1 MDKNINKQ
9 NVYISE
15 EENTLNWIEIQSS
28 FKKSFGNE
36 IYNSW
41 LQKISLVK
49 EYNDYLIL
57 GVPTRFFRD
66 WIVSRYLDKILEQV
80 KSFKLSLNRIEFKII
95 EENKQNQELIKIDQ
109 LNKVTEIK
117 DSILNYN
124 RLNPNLSF
132 ESFIKGKSNEIAL
145 SYSKKVCDYVS
156 RYNPLYICGG
166 VGLGKT
172 HLLNA
177 IGLETQKD
185 NNVMFISAERFMY
198 HFIKSIKKNDMV
210 NFKDFFRKSSVFII
224 DDIQFISGKESL
236 QEEFFHTFNSL
247 IEKGSQIIISSDR
260 PPMKLDRVQER
271 IKSRLSGGLVVDI
284 EAPDLD
290 LKIKILKKKIEE
302 IQNQFKE
309 NIDLSDEVINYI
321 ASESKTNIR
330 ELIGVLNRV
339 IAFSRVHNKVLT
351 TVDCKN
357 ILKDVF
363 SQIRVIT
370 VDKIQN
376 IVSNY
381 FNIALSDMLSQRR
394 SRPLAR
400 PRQIAM
406 YLAKK
411 MTSRSLPEIGRRF
424 ANRDHTTVIHAVK
437 TITRLSDQDDEMKKI
452 LIKLKVFCWNSE
464 EMQFIVKRDIL
475 LKSLNFV
482 QGVVEKKNTL
492 PILSNVLLQLK
503 EKKLTIVA
511 TDLDIVFHDEIEDV
525 KVLKEGSTTTSA
537 AILYDILRK
546 ISSNSEL
553 NFDLKNENKLSL
565 KE

>member
-1 MDKNINKQ
+1 MENNNIKKQ

-15 EENTLNWIEIQSS
+15 EEKTLNWDEIQSS
-28 FKKSFGNE
+28 FKKTFGSE
-36 IYNSW
+36 VYNSW
-41 LQKISLVK
+41 LQKITLVK
-49 EYNDYLIL
+49 EYNDYLVL

-95 EENKQNQELIKIDQ
+95 EENKHSQEYIKINE

-124 RLNPNLSF
+124 RLNPNLNFS
-132 ESFIKGKSNEIAL
+132 SFIQGKSNDIAL
-145 SYSKKVCDYVS
+145 SYSKKVCEHIS

-177 IGLETQKD
+177 IGLELQD
-185 NNVMFISAERFMY
+185 NNNVMFISAERFMY

-247 IEKGSQIIISSDR
+247 VDKGSQIIISADR
-260 PPMKLDRVQER
+260 TPMKLDRVQDR
-271 IKSRLSGGLVVDI
+271 IKSRLAGGLVVDI
-284 EAPDLD
+284 DVPDLD
-290 LKIKILKKKIEE
+290 LKEKIIKKKISE
-302 IQNQFKE
+302 IQSQFKE
-309 NIDLSDEVINYI
+309 NINLSDEVLSYI
-321 ASESKTNIR
+321 ASESKTNVR

-339 IAFSRVHNKVLT
+339 IAFSRVHNKVLAIS
-351 TVDCKN
+351 DCKN

-363 SQIRVIT
+363 NQIRVVT

-376 IVSNY
+376 VVSNY
-381 FNIALSDMLSQRR
+381 FNIALNEMLSQRR

-437 TITRLSDQDDEMKKI
+437 TITRLSEQDDEMKKNI
-452 LIKLKVFCWNSE
+452 NQI
-464 EMQFIVKRDIL
+464 
-475 LKSLNFV
+475 KSL
-482 QGVVEKKNTL
+482 
-492 PILSNVLLQLK
+492 LLEQ
-503 EKKLTIVA
+503 
-511 TDLDIVFHDEIEDV
+511 
-525 KVLKEGSTTTSA
+525 
-537 AILYDILRK
+537 
-546 ISSNSEL
+546 
-553 NFDLKNENKLSL
+553 
-565 KE
+565 

>member
-1 MDKNINKQ
+1 
-9 NVYISE
+9 
-15 EENTLNWIEIQSS
+15 
-28 FKKSFGNE
+28 
-36 IYNSW
+36 
-41 LQKISLVK
+41 
-49 EYNDYLIL
+49 
-57 GVPTRFFRD
+57 
-66 WIVSRYLDKILEQV
+66 
-80 KSFKLSLNRIEFKII
+80 
-95 EENKQNQELIKIDQ
+95 
-109 LNKVTEIK
+109 
-117 DSILNYN
+117 
-124 RLNPNLSF
+124 
-132 ESFIKGKSNEIAL
+132 
-145 SYSKKVCDYVS
+145 
-156 RYNPLYICGG
+156 
-166 VGLGKT
+166 
-172 HLLNA
+172 
-177 IGLETQKD
+177 
-185 NNVMFISAERFMY
+185 
-198 HFIKSIKKNDMV
+198 
-210 NFKDFFRKSSVFII
+210 
-224 DDIQFISGKESL
+224 
-236 QEEFFHTFNSL
+236 
-247 IEKGSQIIISSDR
+247 
-260 PPMKLDRVQER
+260 MKLDRVQER

-370 VDKIQN
+370 DKIQN

-437 TITRLSDQDDEMKKI
+437 TITRLSDQDDEMKKNI
-452 LIKLKVFCWNSE
+452 NQI
-464 EMQFIVKRDIL
+464 
-475 LKSLNFV
+475 KSL
-482 QGVVEKKNTL
+482 
-492 PILSNVLLQLK
+492 LLEQ
-503 EKKLTIVA
+503 
-511 TDLDIVFHDEIEDV
+511 
-525 KVLKEGSTTTSA
+525 
-537 AILYDILRK
+537 
-546 ISSNSEL
+546 
-553 NFDLKNENKLSL
+553 
-565 KE
+565 

>member
-1 MDKNINKQ
+1 MEKNNIKKQ
-9 NVYISE
+9 NIYTSE
-15 EENTLNWIEIQSS
+15 EEKTLNWDEVQES
-28 FKKSFGNE
+28 FKKTFGNE

-41 LQKISLVK
+41 LQKLSLIK
-49 EYNDYLIL
+49 EFNDYLIL

-80 KSFKLSLNRIEFKII
+80 KGFKLSLNRIEFKII
-95 EENKQNQELIKIDQ
+95 EESKQSPELVSINE

-117 DSILNYN
+117 DSVLNYN
-124 RLNPNLSF
+124 RLNPNLNF
-132 ESFIKGKSNEIAL
+132 QNFIQGRSNEIAL
-145 SYSKKVCDYVS
+145 SYSKKVCEHLS
-156 RYNPLYICGG
+156 RYNPLYLCGG

-177 IGLETQKD
+177 IGLELQTE

-247 IEKGSQIIISSDR
+247 MDKGSQIIISSDR
-260 PPMKLDRVQER
+260 SPMKLDRIQER
-271 IKSRLSGGLVVDI
+271 IKSRLAGGLVVDI
-284 EAPDLD
+284 EVPDID
-290 LKIKILKKKIEE
+290 LKIGIIKKKIEE
-302 IQNQFKE
+302 IQNEFKE
-309 NIDLSDEVINYI
+309 NIDLSEEVINYI
-321 ASESKTNIR
+321 ATESKTNIR

-339 IAFSRVHNKVLT
+339 IAFGRVHNKSLT
-351 TVDCKN
+351 IGDCKN
-357 ILKDVF
+357 ILRDVF

-381 FNIALSDMLSQRR
+381 FNIGLADMLSQRR

-437 TITRLSDQDDEMKKI
+437 TITRLSEQDDEMKKNI
-452 LIKLKVFCWNSE
+452 SQI
-464 EMQFIVKRDIL
+464 
-475 LKSLNFV
+475 KSL
-482 QGVVEKKNTL
+482 
-492 PILSNVLLQLK
+492 LLEQ
-503 EKKLTIVA
+503 
-511 TDLDIVFHDEIEDV
+511 
-525 KVLKEGSTTTSA
+525 
-537 AILYDILRK
+537 
-546 ISSNSEL
+546 
-553 NFDLKNENKLSL
+553 
-565 KE
+565 

>member
-1 MDKNINKQ
+1 MEKNIKKQ
-9 NVYISE
+9 NAYISE
-15 EENTLNWIEIQSS
+15 EEKTLDWNEVQAS
-28 FKKSFGNE
+28 FKKSFGSE
-36 IYNSW
+36 IYTSW

-49 EYNDYLIL
+49 EFNDYLIL

-80 KSFKLSLNRIEFKII
+80 KNFKLSLNRIEFKII
-95 EENKQNQELIKIDQ
+95 EEGKNSDIIKIDD

-124 RLNPNLSF
+124 RLNPNLNF
-132 ESFIKGKSNEIAL
+132 KNFIQGSSNDIAL
-145 SYSKKVCDYVS
+145 SYSKKVCEHTA

-177 IGLETQKD
+177 IGLELQSE
-185 NNVMFISAERFMY
+185 NNVMYISAERFMY

-224 DDIQFISGKESL
+224 DDIQFIRGKESL

-247 IEKGSQIIISSDR
+247 IDKGSQIIISADR
-260 PPMKLDRVQER
+260 TPMKLDRVQER
-271 IKSRLSGGLVVDI
+271 IKSRLAGGLVVDI
-284 EAPDLD
+284 DVPDLD
-290 LKIKILKKKIEE
+290 LKEKIIKAKISE
-302 IQNQFKE
+302 IENQFKE
-309 NIDLSDEVINYI
+309 NINLNEDVISYI
-321 ASESKTNIR
+321 ANESKTNIR

-351 TVDCKN
+351 ISDCKN

-376 IVSNY
+376 VVSNY
-381 FNIALSDMLSQRR
+381 FNIPLTDMLSQRR

-400 PRQIAM
+400 PRQMAM

-411 MTSRSLPEIGRRF
+411 MTTRSLPEIGRRF

-437 TITRLSDQDDEMKKI
+437 TITRLSEQDDEMKKI
-452 LIKLKVFCWNSE
+452 
-464 EMQFIVKRDIL
+464 
-475 LKSLNFV
+475 
-482 QGVVEKKNTL
+482 
-492 PILSNVLLQLK
+492 
-503 EKKLTIVA
+503 
-511 TDLDIVFHDEIEDV
+511 
-525 KVLKEGSTTTSA
+525 
-537 AILYDILRK
+537 
-546 ISSNSEL
+546 
-553 NFDLKNENKLSL
+553 
-565 KE
+565 

>member
-1 MDKNINKQ
+1 MDKNNIKKQ
-9 NVYISE
+9 SVYISE
-15 EENTLNWIEIQSS
+15 EENTLNWMEIQNS
-28 FKKSFGNE
+28 FKKTFGNE

-41 LQKISLVK
+41 LQKITLVK

-57 GVPTRFFRD
+57 GIPTRFFRD

-80 KSFKLSLNRIEFKII
+80 KGFKLSLNRIEFKII
-95 EENKQNQELIKIDQ
+95 EEQKNDTELSKIEE

-124 RLNPNLSF
+124 RLNPNLNF
-132 ESFIKGKSNEIAL
+132 ENFVEGRSNDIAL
-145 SYSKKVCDYVS
+145 SYSKKVCEHLS

-177 IGLETQKD
+177 IGLELQPD

-224 DDIQFISGKESL
+224 DDIQFLRGKESL

-247 IEKGSQIIISSDR
+247 MEKGSQIIISADR
-260 PPMKLDRVQER
+260 SPMKLDRVQER
-271 IKSRLSGGLVVDI
+271 IKSRLAGGLVVDI
-284 EAPDLD
+284 DTPDLE
-290 LKIKILKKKIEE
+290 LKVKIIKKKIFEL
-302 IQNQFKE
+302 QSQFKE
-309 NIDLSDEVINYI
+309 NIDLSEEVISYI
-321 ASESKTNIR
+321 ANESKTNIR
-330 ELIGVLNRV
+330 ELIGILNRV
-339 IAFSRVHNKVLT
+339 IAFSRVHNKILNVS
-351 TVDCKN
+351 DCKN

-363 SQIRVIT
+363 SQTRIIT

-376 IVSNY
+376 IVSSY
-381 FNIALSDMLSQRR
+381 FNIPLSEMLSQRR

-437 TITRLSDQDDEMKKI
+437 TITRLSEQDDEMKKNI
-452 LIKLKVFCWNSE
+452 NQIKN
-464 EMQFIVKRDIL
+464 L
-475 LKSLNFV
+475 L
-482 QGVVEKKNTL
+482 
-492 PILSNVLLQLK
+492 
-503 EKKLTIVA
+503 
-511 TDLDIVFHDEIEDV
+511 LDQ
-525 KVLKEGSTTTSA
+525 
-537 AILYDILRK
+537 
-546 ISSNSEL
+546 
-553 NFDLKNENKLSL
+553 
-565 KE
+565 

>member
-1 MDKNINKQ
+1 MDKINIKKQ

-15 EENTLNWIEIQSS
+15 EEKTLNWNEIQNA
-28 FKKSFGNE
+28 FQKTFGSE
-36 IYNSW
+36 VYSSW
-41 LQKISLVK
+41 LEKITLVK

-80 KSFKLSLNRIEFKII
+80 KGFKLSLNRIEFKII
-95 EENKQNQELIKIDQ
+95 EDNKNDTNLLKIDQ

-124 RLNPNLSF
+124 RLNPNLNF
-132 ESFIKGKSNEIAL
+132 DTFIQGKSNDIAL
-145 SYSKKVCDYVS
+145 SYSKKVCEHIS

-177 IGLETQKD
+177 IGLELQSE

-224 DDIQFISGKESL
+224 DDIQFIRGKESL

-247 IEKGSQIIISSDR
+247 MDKGSQIIISADR
-260 PPMKLDRVQER
+260 PPMKLDRIQER
-271 IKSRLSGGLVVDI
+271 IKSRLAGGLVVDI
-284 EAPDLD
+284 ETPDLE
-290 LKIKILKKKIEE
+290 LKVKIINKKIVE

-309 NIDLSDEVINYI
+309 NINLSEDVINYV
-321 ASESKTNIR
+321 ANESKTNIR
-330 ELIGVLNRV
+330 DLIGILNRV
-339 IAFSRVHNKVLT
+339 IAFSRVHNKILNIN
-351 TVDCKN
+351 DCKN

-363 SQIRVIT
+363 SQIKVIT

-376 IVSNY
+376 VVSNY
-381 FNIALSDMLSQRR
+381 FNIPLSEMLSQRR

-406 YLAKK
+406 FLAKK
-411 MTSRSLPEIGRRF
+411 MTTRSLPEIGRRF

-437 TITRLSDQDDEMKKI
+437 TITRLTEQDDEMKKNI
-452 LIKLKVFCWNSE
+452 NQI
-464 EMQFIVKRDIL
+464 
-475 LKSLNFV
+475 KSL
-482 QGVVEKKNTL
+482 
-492 PILSNVLLQLK
+492 LL
-503 EKKLTIVA
+503 E
-511 TDLDIVFHDEIEDV
+511 
-525 KVLKEGSTTTSA
+525 
-537 AILYDILRK
+537 
-546 ISSNSEL
+546 
-553 NFDLKNENKLSL
+553 
-565 KE
+565 

>member
-1 MDKNINKQ
+1 MDKNNFKKN
-9 NVYISE
+9 NVFISE
-15 EENTLNWIEIQSS
+15 EEKTLNWVEIQDG
-28 FKKSFGNE
+28 FKKTFGNE
-36 IYNSW
+36 VYDSW
-41 LQKISLVK
+41 LQKISLIK

-95 EENKQNQELIKIDQ
+95 EENKQNQELAKINE
-109 LNKVTEIK
+109 LNKVTQIK

-124 RLNPNLSF
+124 RLNENLNFQSF
-132 ESFIKGKSNEIAL
+132 VQGKSNDIAL
-145 SYSKKVCDYVS
+145 SYSKKVCEHLS

-177 IGLETQKD
+177 IGLELHKD

-224 DDIQFISGKESL
+224 DDVQFLSGKESL
-236 QEEFFHTFNSL
+236 QEEFFHTFDSL
-247 IEKGSQIIISSDR
+247 MSKGSQIIISADR
-260 PPMKLDRVQER
+260 HPSKLDRVQDR
-271 IKSRLSGGLVVDI
+271 IKSRLAGGLVVDI
-284 EAPDLD
+284 DMPDLD
-290 LKIKILKKKIEE
+290 LKIKIIRKKIEE
-302 IQNQFKE
+302 IQSQFKE
-309 NIDLSDEVINYI
+309 SISLNDEVVNYI
-321 ASESKTNIR
+321 ANESKTNIR

-339 IAFSRVHNKVLT
+339 IAFSRVHNKNLT
-351 TVDCKN
+351 ISDCKS
-357 ILKDVF
+357 ILKDVLN
-363 SQIRVIT
+363 QIKIIT

-376 IVSNY
+376 AVSNY
-381 FNIALSDMLSQRR
+381 FNIPLSEMLSQRR

-437 TITRLSDQDDEMKKI
+437 TITRLSEQDDEMKRNI
-452 LIKLKVFCWNSE
+452 GQI
-464 EMQFIVKRDIL
+464 
-475 LKSLNFV
+475 KSL
-482 QGVVEKKNTL
+482 
-492 PILSNVLLQLK
+492 LLEQ
-503 EKKLTIVA
+503 
-511 TDLDIVFHDEIEDV
+511 
-525 KVLKEGSTTTSA
+525 
-537 AILYDILRK
+537 
-546 ISSNSEL
+546 
-553 NFDLKNENKLSL
+553 
-565 KE
+565 

>member
-1 MDKNINKQ
+1 MENNNFKKQ
-9 NVYISE
+9 NAYVSE
-15 EENTLNWIEIQSS
+15 EENTLNWDEIQNS
-28 FKKSFGNE
+28 FKKTFGAE

-41 LQKISLVK
+41 LQKISLLK
-49 EYNDYLIL
+49 EFNDYIIL

-95 EENKQNQELIKIDQ
+95 EESKHNQELTKIDQ
-109 LNKVTEIK
+109 LNKVSEIK

-124 RLNPNLSF
+124 RLNPKLNF
-132 ESFIKGKSNEIAL
+132 DSFIKGKSNEIAL
-145 SYSKKVCDYVS
+145 SYSKKVCEHLS

-177 IGLETQKD
+177 IGIELQD
-185 NNVMFISAERFMY
+185 QNNVMFISAERFMY

-247 IEKGSQIIISSDR
+247 IEKGSQIIISCDR
-260 PPMKLDRVQER
+260 SPMKLDKVQER
-271 IKSRLSGGLVVDI
+271 IKSRLAGGLIVDI
-284 EAPDLD
+284 DTPDLE
-290 LKIKILKKKIEE
+290 LKINIIKKKIEE
-302 IQNQFKE
+302 IQNQFNE
-309 NIDLSDEVINYI
+309 NIILGDEIINFI

-330 ELIGVLNRV
+330 ELIGILNRV
-339 IAFSRVHNKVLT
+339 IAFSRVHNRSLNIN
-351 TVDCKN
+351 DCKN

-376 IVSNY
+376 VVSNY
-381 FNIALSDMLSQRR
+381 FNISLSEMLSQRR

-400 PRQIAM
+400 PRQIAL

-411 MTSRSLPEIGRRF
+411 LTSRSLPEIGRRF

-437 TITRLSDQDDEMKKI
+437 TINRLSDQDDEMKKNLNQI
-452 LIKLKVFCWNSE
+452 
-464 EMQFIVKRDIL
+464 
-475 LKSLNFV
+475 KSL
-482 QGVVEKKNTL
+482 
-492 PILSNVLLQLK
+492 LL
-503 EKKLTIVA
+503 
-511 TDLDIVFHDEIEDV
+511 
-525 KVLKEGSTTTSA
+525 
-537 AILYDILRK
+537 
-546 ISSNSEL
+546 
-553 NFDLKNENKLSL
+553 EN
-565 KE
+565 

>member
-1 MDKNINKQ
+1 MDNKITKKH
-9 NVYISE
+9 NAFISE
-15 EENTLNWIEIQSS
+15 EEKTINWEEVQNK
-28 FKKSFGNE
+28 FRKTFGAE
-36 IYNSW
+36 VYTSW

-49 EYNDYLIL
+49 EYNDCLIL

-80 KSFKLSLNRIEFKII
+80 KELKLSLNRIEFKII
-95 EENKQNQELIKIDQ
+95 EDNKQNQEYLKIDE

-124 RLNPNLSF
+124 RLNSNLTF
-132 ESFIKGKSNEIAL
+132 DSFIEGKSNDIAL
-145 SYSKKVCDYVS
+145 SYSKKVCDHIA

-177 IGLETQKD
+177 IGLKLQNN

-224 DDIQFISGKESL
+224 DDIQFVSGKESL

-247 IEKGSQIIISSDR
+247 MDKGSQIIISADR
-260 PPMKLDRVQER
+260 APMKLDRVQDR
-271 IKSRLSGGLVVDI
+271 IKSRLAGGLVVDI
-284 EAPDLD
+284 DLPDLE
-290 LKIKILKKKIEE
+290 LKVKIIKKKLEE

-309 NIDLSDEVINYI
+309 NINLNDEVINYI
-321 ASESKTNIR
+321 AAESKTNIR

-339 IAFSRVHNKVLT
+339 IAFSRVHNKDLNIG
-351 TVDCKN
+351 DCKN

-376 IVSNY
+376 VVSNY
-381 FNIALSDMLSQRR
+381 FNIALSEMLSQRR

-411 MTSRSLPEIGRRF
+411 MTTRSLPEIGRRF

-437 TITRLSDQDDEMKKI
+437 TITRLSEQDDEMKKNI
-452 LIKLKVFCWNSE
+452 TQI
-464 EMQFIVKRDIL
+464 
-475 LKSLNFV
+475 KSL
-482 QGVVEKKNTL
+482 
-492 PILSNVLLQLK
+492 LLEQ
-503 EKKLTIVA
+503 
-511 TDLDIVFHDEIEDV
+511 
-525 KVLKEGSTTTSA
+525 
-537 AILYDILRK
+537 
-546 ISSNSEL
+546 
-553 NFDLKNENKLSL
+553 
-565 KE
+565 

>member
-1 MDKNINKQ
+1 MDKKNIKTQ
-9 NVYISE
+9 NVYVSE
-15 EENTLNWIEIQSS
+15 EENTLNWNDIQFS
-28 FKKSFGNE
+28 FKKTFGSE

-95 EENKQNQELIKIDQ
+95 EENKHNQELASINE
-109 LNKVTEIK
+109 LSKVTEIK

-124 RLNPNLSF
+124 RLNPSLNF
-132 ESFIKGKSNEIAL
+132 ESFVNGKSNDIAL
-145 SYSKKVCDYVS
+145 SYSKKVCEHIS

-177 IGLETQKD
+177 IGLELQED

-224 DDIQFISGKESL
+224 DDIQFMSGKESL

-247 IEKGSQIIISSDR
+247 MDKGSQIIISSDKS
-260 PPMKLDRVQER
+260 PMKLERIQER
-271 IKSRLSGGLVVDI
+271 IKSRLAGGLVVDI
-284 EAPDLD
+284 DVPDID
-290 LKIKILKKKIEE
+290 LKEKIIKKKIEE
-302 IQNQFKE
+302 IQSQFKE
-309 NIDLSDEVINYI
+309 NINLSEDVIKYI

-330 ELIGVLNRV
+330 ELIGVLNRL
-339 IAFSRVHNKVLT
+339 IAFSRVHNRILNVG
-351 TVDCKN
+351 DCKN

-363 SQIRVIT
+363 NQIRVIT

-376 IVSNY
+376 VVSNY
-381 FNIALSDMLSQRR
+381 FNISLSDMLSQRR

-411 MTSRSLPEIGRRF
+411 MTTRSLPEIGRRF

-437 TITRLSDQDDEMKKI
+437 TITRLSEQDEEMKKNI
-452 LIKLKVFCWNSE
+452 AQI
-464 EMQFIVKRDIL
+464 
-475 LKSLNFV
+475 KSL
-482 QGVVEKKNTL
+482 
-492 PILSNVLLQLK
+492 LLEQ
-503 EKKLTIVA
+503 
-511 TDLDIVFHDEIEDV
+511 
-525 KVLKEGSTTTSA
+525 
-537 AILYDILRK
+537 
-546 ISSNSEL
+546 
-553 NFDLKNENKLSL
+553 
-565 KE
+565 

>member
-1 MDKNINKQ
+1 MDNNITKKQ
-9 NVYISE
+9 KSFISE
-15 EENTLNWIEIQSS
+15 EEKTLNWEEIQNN
-28 FKKSFGNE
+28 FKKTFGSE
-36 IYNSW
+36 VYNSW

-80 KSFKLSLNRIEFKII
+80 RSFKLSLNRIEFKII
-95 EENKQNQELIKIDQ
+95 EENKQSQEYLKIDE

-124 RLNPNLSF
+124 RLNPSHNF
-132 ESFIKGKSNEIAL
+132 ESFIRGKSNEIAL
-145 SYSKKVCDYVS
+145 SYSKKVCEHIA

-177 IGLETQKD
+177 IGLRLQNN

-247 IEKGSQIIISSDR
+247 IDKGSQIVISADR
-260 PPMKLDRVQER
+260 SPMKLDRVQDR
-271 IKSRLSGGLVVDI
+271 IKSRLAGGLVVDI
-284 EAPDLD
+284 ELPDLE
-290 LKIKILKKKIEE
+290 LKIKIIKKKIEE

-309 NIDLSDEVINYI
+309 NINLSDEIINYI
-321 ASESKTNIR
+321 ATESKTNIR
-330 ELIGVLNRV
+330 ELIGVLNRI
-339 IAFSRVHNKVLT
+339 IAFSRVHNKNLT
-351 TVDCKN
+351 ISDCKN

-363 SQIRVIT
+363 NQIRVVT

-376 IVSNY
+376 VVSNY
-381 FNIALSDMLSQRR
+381 FNIALSEMLSQRR

-411 MTSRSLPEIGRRF
+411 MTTRSLPEIGRRF

-437 TITRLSDQDDEMKKI
+437 TITRLSEIDDEMKKNI
-452 LIKLKVFCWNSE
+452 NQIKG
-464 EMQFIVKRDIL
+464 L
-475 LKSLNFV
+475 LLE
-482 QGVVEKKNTL
+482 Q
-492 PILSNVLLQLK
+492 
-503 EKKLTIVA
+503 
-511 TDLDIVFHDEIEDV
+511 
-525 KVLKEGSTTTSA
+525 
-537 AILYDILRK
+537 
-546 ISSNSEL
+546 
-553 NFDLKNENKLSL
+553 
-565 KE
+565 